1 MDRFEFSPM
10 ALPATGSGQLLP
22 REVLGNWLQETHA
35 RGRRRLHA
43 IAALH
48 ERVSPLG
55 LTGCAIV
62 GGLWLSAGSR
72 HGGTWR
78 LGPWQ
83 TGAAPGASPEPLW
96 AEGAGDLSQELLQR
110 LMDALLADPERSAP
124 AAAPRAWRVSSEAG
138 TTLILDTSL
147 TGRRQ
152 GFVVLHTAG
161 GVPVL
166 DVIFQ
171 STAATWTALIISG
184 LLRGDG
190 FRTHWETLSEALI
203 QRRETSWYLLDGQ
216 ATERPVNPQEVV
228 MRVSEAAHKL
238 AADAARAFEVST
250 VGVFLPD
257 PDDEYVYCLGASGS
271 AVYAYDAGLHPG
283 KPRVPGVGFG
293 LTASYTVGAAY
304 HPSGSP
310 VVVRTL
316 PDRDALRSRY
326 RDLGFDE
333 DAIAD
338 GDTEDSPG
346 GEGGPLTFFAETP
359 SGPFLGERFID
370 PALAER
376 ANRGPWVFTAQQL
389 PRSLSPSGRN
399 LVVRFQGRIV
409 SYTWA
414 TPTQLART
422 SQDRQNRMASLAM
435 RIHAEIC
442 QLFAEGLAM
451 WRDGVRDEVLRE
463 LSGACRWSAICQ
475 TLAAWLSA
483 RTVSLFR
490 LEDNALVLQ
499 AWSAARPPPELRFD
513 VGTDL
518 MDSQEMRLLQAP
530 LYPRRERISE
540 EGFLGWAPFEEAANG
555 PAENVGC
562 VPILSSGRAVGLIR
576 VDGAMSL
583 FGGHI
588 RRQSLQP
595 GLHHHRPGALPA
607 HLRPALEEAARLLS
621 LSIGRPR
628 AIDAGGSWSD
638 WSRWA
643 RLAAAGRVDPTEAR
657 ERLDRLRSEAPTRA
671 AAAELVG
678 VHRNTFRRQLA
689 ALSEALGAEAVA
701 W

>member
-10 ALPATGSGQLLP
+10 DLPATGSGQLLP

-35 RGRRRLHA
+35 KGRRRLHA
-43 IAALH
+43 IAALQ

-62 GGLWLSAGSR
+62 GGLWLSTGSR
-72 HGGTWR
+72 HSGTWR
-78 LGPWQ
+78 IGPWQ
-83 TGAAPGASPEPLW
+83 TNGSEPEPLW
-96 AEGAGDLSQELLQR
+96 AEGAGDLSQPLLQR
-110 LMDALLADPERSAP
+110 LMDALMSDPERRAP
-124 AAAPRAWRVSSEAG
+124 AMAPRAWRVSSESG
-138 TTLILDTSL
+138 TSLVLDTSL

-152 GFVVLHTAG
+152 GFVVLHTTG

-166 DVIFQ
+166 DIIFQ
-171 STAATWTALIISG
+171 STAVTWTALIISG

-190 FRTHWETLSEALI
+190 FRTHWETLSQALI

-216 ATERPVNPQEVV
+216 AAERPVNPQEVV
-228 MRVSEAAHKL
+228 MRVSQAAHRL
-238 AADAARAFEVST
+238 AVDAARAFEVST
-250 VGVFLPD
+250 VGVFMPD

-271 AVYAYDAGLHPG
+271 ALYAYDAGLHPD

-293 LTASYTVGAAY
+293 LTASFTVGAAY

-316 PDRDALRSRY
+316 EDRDALKARY

-333 DAIAD
+333 DAIDD
-338 GDTEDSPG
+338 GDTQ
-346 GEGGPLTFFAETP
+346 EGQRGPLTFLAQPP

-370 PALAER
+370 PAEAER
-376 ANRGPWVFTAQQL
+376 ANKGPWVFTAQQL

-399 LVVRFQGRIV
+399 LVVRFQGRTV

-414 TPTQLART
+414 TPAQLART

-463 LSGACRWSAICQ
+463 LAGARRWSAICQ

-490 LEDNALVLQ
+490 LEEDELVLQ

-513 VGTDL
+513 VSTEL
-518 MDSQEMRLLQAP
+518 MDSREMRLLQAP

-540 EGFLGWAPFEEAANG
+540 EGFLGWAPFEEAAG
-555 PAENVGC
+555 GAAENVGC
-562 VPILSSGRAVGLIR
+562 VPILTSGRAVGLLR

-588 RRQSLQP
+588 RRQSLQS
-595 GLHHHRPGALPA
+595 GLHHHRPGVLPA
-607 HLRPALEEAARLLS
+607 HLRPALEEAGRLMS
-621 LSIGRPR
+621 LTMGQQV
-628 AIDAGGSWSD
+628 IDPPSGWAD

-643 RLAAAGRVDPTEAR
+643 RLAAAGRIDPDEAR
-657 ERLDRLRSEAPTRA
+657 ERLARLRLEAPTRA

-678 VHRNTFRRQLA
+678 VHRNTLRRQLSALAA
-689 ALSEALGAEAVA
+689 ALGDEAIT